1 MSFMLAAMLL
11 SQGVNIIGS
20 LNSAKQAKL
29 EGGVQKK
36 AAELNAETQRTAV
49 IEQYTDIFSKQTSEL
64 ASQSAIFANAG
75 IDKAGSLFRQG
86 MRSHERNFLDSK
98 ADMESDMKNIDL
110 NLKSQKYNIDS
121 QVGAKKNEAYSNV
134 IGGLMSMSTL
144 YMGYKANKLADTD
157 SISGGRKVAP
167 AGSSQIVLNGQ
178 AINTSLQLG
187 TFNDFLKGKYGGIY

>member
-49 IEQYTDIFSKQTSEL
+49 MEQYTDIFSKQTSEL

-86 MRSHERNFLDSK
+86 MRVHERNFLDSK
-98 ADMESDMKNIDL
+98 ADMESDMRNIDL

-121 QVGAKKNEAYSNV
+121 QVRAKKNEAYSNV
-134 IGGLMSMSTL
+134 VSGLMSMATT
-144 YMGYKANKLADTD
+144 YMEYSINKGTD
-157 SISGGRKVAP
+157 LNNISGGRSAAQ
-167 AGSSQIVLNGQ
+167 AGSSSTVLGGK
-178 AINTSLQLG
+178 AINTSLNLDIFGNKPKYPGLG
-187 TFNDFLKGKYGGIY
+187 W

>member
-49 IEQYTDIFSKQTSEL
+49 MEQYTDIFSKQTSEL

-86 MRSHERNFLDSK
+86 MRAHERNFLDSK
-98 ADMESDMKNIDL
+98 ADMESDMKNVDL

-121 QVGAKKNEAYSNV
+121 QVRAKKNEAYSNV
-134 IGGLMSMSTL
+134 IGGLMSMGTL
-144 YMGYKANKLADTD
+144 YMGYKVNKLADTD

>member
-49 IEQYTDIFSKQTSEL
+49 MEQYTDIFSKQTSEL

-86 MRSHERNFLDSK
+86 MRAHERNFLDSK
-98 ADMESDMKNIDL
+98 ADMESDMRNVDL

-121 QVGAKKNEAYSNV
+121 QVRAKKNEAYSNV
-134 IGGLMSMSTL
+134 IGGLMSMATL

-167 AGSSQIVLNGQ
+167 TKNSQSVFREIARSNW
-178 AINTSLQLG
+178 LG
-187 TFNDFLKGKYGGIY
+187 

>member
-49 IEQYTDIFSKQTSEL
+49 MEQYTDIFSKQTSEL

-86 MRSHERNFLDSK
+86 MRVHERNFLDSK
-98 ADMESDMKNIDL
+98 ADMESDMRNIDL

-121 QVGAKKNEAYSNV
+121 QVGSKKNEAYSNV
-134 IGGLMSMSTL
+134 VSGLFDMATTYFKYNVSKGT
-144 YMGYKANKLADTD
+144 DVD

-167 AGSSQIVLNGQ
+167 TKNSQSVFREIARSNW
-178 AINTSLQLG
+178 LG
-187 TFNDFLKGKYGGIY
+187 

>member
-1 MSFMLAAMLL
+1 MLAAMLL

-49 IEQYTDIFSKQTSEL
+49 MEQYTDIFSKQTSEL

-86 MRSHERNFLDSK
+86 MRVHERNFLDSK
-98 ADMESDMKNIDL
+98 ADMESDMRNIDL

-121 QVGAKKNEAYSNV
+121 QVGSKKNEAYSNV
-134 IGGLMSMSTL
+134 VSGLFDMATTYFKYNVSKGT
-144 YMGYKANKLADTD
+144 DVD

-167 AGSSQIVLNGQ
+167 TKNSQSVFREIARSNW
-178 AINTSLQLG
+178 LG
-187 TFNDFLKGKYGGIY
+187 

>member
-49 IEQYTDIFSKQTSEL
+49 MEQYTDIFSKQTSEL
-64 ASQSAIFANAG
+64 ASQSAIFANAE

-86 MRSHERNFLDSK
+86 MRVHERNFLDSK
-98 ADMESDMKNIDL
+98 ADMESDMRNVDL
-110 NLKSQKYNIDS
+110 NLQSQKYNIDS

-134 IGGLMSMSTL
+134 VSGLMNMATT
-144 YMGYKANKLADTD
+144 YMGYSINKGTD
-157 SISGGRKVAP
+157 LNSISGGRSAAQ
-167 AGSSQIVLNGQ
+167 AGSSSTVLGGK
-178 AINTSLQLG
+178 AINTSLNLDIFGNKPKYPGLG
-187 TFNDFLKGKYGGIY
+187 W

>member
-49 IEQYTDIFSKQTSEL
+49 MEQYTDIFSKQTSEL

-86 MRSHERNFLDSK
+86 MRVHERNFLDSK
-98 ADMESDMKNIDL
+98 ADMESDIRNIDL

-121 QVGAKKNEAYSNV
+121 QVGSKKNEAYSNV
-134 IGGLMSMSTL
+134 VSGLFDMATTYFKYNVSKGT
-144 YMGYKANKLADTD
+144 DVD

-167 AGSSQIVLNGQ
+167 TKNSQSVFREIARSNW
-178 AINTSLQLG
+178 LG
-187 TFNDFLKGKYGGIY
+187 

>member
-49 IEQYTDIFSKQTSEL
+49 MEQYTDIFSKQTSEL

-86 MRSHERNFLDSK
+86 MRVHERNFLDSK
-98 ADMESDMKNIDL
+98 ADMESDMRNIDL

-134 IGGLMSMSTL
+134 IGGLMSMGTL

-167 AGSSQIVLNGQ
+167 TKNSQSVFREIARSNW
-178 AINTSLQLG
+178 LG
-187 TFNDFLKGKYGGIY
+187 

>member
-49 IEQYTDIFSKQTSEL
+49 MEQYTDIFSKQTSEL

-86 MRSHERNFLDSK
+86 MRAHERNFLDSK
-98 ADMESDMKNIDL
+98 ADMESDMKNVDL
-110 NLKSQKYNIDS
+110 NLQSQKYNIDS

-134 IGGLMSMSTL
+134 IGGLMSMGTL

>member
-29 EGGVQKK
+29 EGGIQKK
-36 AAELNAETQRTAV
+36 AAELNTETQRTAV

-86 MRSHERNFLDSK
+86 MRVHERNFLDSK
-98 ADMESDMKNIDL
+98 ADMESDMRNVDL
-110 NLKSQKYNIDS
+110 NLQSQKYNIDS
-121 QVGAKKNEAYSNV
+121 QVRAKKNEAYSNV
-134 IGGLMSMSTL
+134 VSGLMGMATT

-157 SISGGRKVAP
+157 SISGGRKVAE
-167 AGSSQIVLNGQ
+167 AGSSSTVLGGK
-178 AINTSLQLG
+178 AINTSLNLDIFGNKPKYPGLG
-187 TFNDFLKGKYGGIY
+187 W

>member
-49 IEQYTDIFSKQTSEL
+49 MEQYTDIFSKQTSEL

-86 MRSHERNFLDSK
+86 MRAHERNFLDSK
-98 ADMESDMKNIDL
+98 ADMESDMRNVDL

-121 QVGAKKNEAYSNV
+121 QVRAKKNEAYSNV
-134 IGGLMSMSTL
+134 VSGLFDMATTYFKYNVSKGT
-144 YMGYKANKLADTD
+144 DVD

-167 AGSSQIVLNGQ
+167 TKNSQSVFREIARSNW
-178 AINTSLQLG
+178 LG
-187 TFNDFLKGKYGGIY
+187 